1 MRVWNDILYSFQCL
15 LTVKPMPDMNW
26 NVNNKKIR
34 LNMSKPA
41 KVSPSCHQRRPQKFL
56 DSPFSQLVM

>member
-26 NVNNKKIR
+26 KVNNKKIR

-41 KVSPSCHQRRPQKFL
+41 KMSPSCH
-56 DSPFSQLVM
+56 